1 VIPPTTPV
9 KLSAS
14 SDQMKPNTVSQL
26 TSVSPSGVNRRTAV
40 LFTRKAAAAASAIKK
55 PDSHS
60 GTHGGTSNSASM

>member
-1 VIPPTTPV
+1 
-9 KLSAS
+9 
-14 SDQMKPNTVSQL
+14 MKPSTVSQL